1 VLDRASLI
9 LGLALGASLAL
20 SACERSDQSALHS
33 DAKKLAED
41 TGTAARNAARKL
53 ELDAKKATDTAI
65 QVAGDTAIA
74 ARVKAALLAEKNVKS
89 ADVSVD
95 AYQGRVIL
103 RGTVPDP
110 EQIALAGQVARA
122 VDGVKS
128 VDNRLI
134 VN

>member
-9 LGLALGASLAL
+9 LGLVISASLAL
-20 SACERSDQSALHS
+20 AACERTDQSALRS
-33 DAKKLAED
+33 DAKNLAED

-53 ELDAKKATDTAI
+53 ELDAEKAANTAL

-74 ARVKAALLAEKNVKS
+74 ARVKAALLAENNVKS
-89 ADVSVD
+89 TDISVD
-95 AYQGRVIL
+95 VFQKKVIL
-103 RGTVPDP
+103 RGTVPDA

-128 VDNRLI
+128 IDNRLV